1 MQSYFD
7 IQIKYFVVKK
17 CIPTWILGQDKI
29 DFYDLTFVVGGEATY
44 CIDDK
49 SYSLS
54 KGEGIFIPRDSKRA
68 ARTDSNNPLE
78 CVAFSMEAE
87 GLEVLGIPIKF
98 CWEESEQLKVY
109 FKEFNVE
116 WVQKNPMYLMKCKAL
131 LNLILY
137 ELIQL
142 GQETKKN
149 RHVENIKRYIIEN
162 ITVKLT
168 VNQIAEGVNIHP
180 VYCGALFKEHMQMSI
195 HQYINSIRISKAKEL
210 ILSEEMPINIV
221 GYAVGIEDPYYF
233 SKLFKDIVGVSPSVY
248 KKSII
253 G

>member
-17 CIPTWILGQDKI
+17 CIPTWILGQGKI
-29 DFYDLTFVVGGEATY
+29 DFYDLTFAIGGDATY
-44 CIDDK
+44 YIDDK
-49 SYSLS
+49 PYLLS
-54 KGEGIFIPRDSKRA
+54 KGEGIFIPRGFTRA
-68 ARTDSNNPLE
+68 AGTNTNNPLE
-78 CVAFSMEAE
+78 CVAFSIEAE

-98 CWEESEQLKVY
+98 CWEESDQLKVY

-116 WVQKNPMYLMKCKAL
+116 WTQKNPMYLMKCKAL

-149 RHVENIKRYIIEN
+149 RHVDNIKSYIIEN
-162 ITVKLT
+162 ITTKLT
-168 VNQIAEGVNIHP
+168 VSQIAEELNIHP

-210 ILSEEMPINIV
+210 MLSEDMPINVV

-233 SKLFKDIVGVSPSVY
+233 SKLFKDIVGVSPSTY